1 MLPGSNRLMQTANRL
16 PQPMDASLSSL
27 PERLDAFAAL
37 SHKQGFLLW
46 IGFLLNLLGEFL
58 ESLNGILLSCMQTYR
73 QVLGRTYWR
82 CQMLPG
88 LQPRLFGLFECGLV
102 ALLQGVTL
110 PKKRV
115 FFFPVGGAA
124 KTFFKSCQFVQIHL

>member
-1 MLPGSNRLMQTANRL
+1 MPPGSHRLMQTANRL

-58 ESLNGILLSCMQTYR
+58 ESLNGIHLPCIQPCR
-73 QVLGRTYWR
+73 QVLCRTR
-82 CQMLPG
+82 C
-88 LQPRLFGLFECGLV
+88 
-102 ALLQGVTL
+102 
-110 PKKRV
+110 
-115 FFFPVGGAA
+115 
-124 KTFFKSCQFVQIHL
+124 